1 MVGAFAVALVFPLF
15 LFFTQDRLIQLQN
28 SARDSHESQIST
40 LEKRSKKGLDRCI
53 QLAELVE
60 KTETKGNVLST
71 AYDKKTLRQMHLIR
85 HGIRMNKIKYRSSV
99 CYL

>member
-15 LFFTQDRLIQLQN
+15 LFFTQDQLIQLQN

-40 LEKRSKKGLDRCI
+40 LEKRSKKALDRCI

>member
-40 LEKRSKKGLDRCI
+40 LEKRSKKALDRCI

-71 AYDKKTLRQMHLIR
+71 AYDKKPCDKCTW
-85 HGIRMNKIKYRSSV
+85 YATEYV
-99 CYL
+99 